1 MHATFVDHVPTIQVL
16 GIFPTMQTLAAQ
28 GLMLG
33 LAISALASN
42 ADRAMSFVP
51 LVIIPQVIFS
61 GIIFKLGTPILQGM
75 GALFAARW
83 AMAGLGSSLGL
94 HGDKLGIDSF
104 SFQGTHFTT
113 LDPATALPGAMTHLL
128 LVWGALLV
136 IIVVLMVAIAFFLK
150 LKDVRA

>member
-1 MHATFVDHVPTIQVL
+1 VQLEVYITVALTS
-16 GIFPTMQTLAAQ
+16 LA

-94 HGDKLGIDSF
+94 HGNKLGTDSF

-113 LDPATALPGAMTHLL
+113 LDPATALPGAITHLV
-128 LVWGALLV
+128 LVWSALLA

-150 LKDVRA
+150 LKDARA